1 MNSLSLSRKLLCL
14 NIALL
19 LCISVVSPAA
29 LAAETDAEE
38 VLRDETSLIINGVE
52 YSASE
57 ECGSYELGWHYYA
70 SPAGDSVQTYPAQLD
85 IYNNYS
91 GLPIYVPCS
100 VEINLFKSM
109 TGYGK
114 LSPITVDGDTLICVY
129 NWEGRTDNPVVLIG
143 GEESPAITASGE
155 VRIDV
160 FREPMRLTVKSGK
173 AGLAAIQATSV
184 RDIRGYFY
192 AGTEEN
198 NLSIVSEYNGE
209 ECTVFADM
217 SHYIRTQK
225 DIKLTGE
232 CTVPEAPEE
241 SGSAFVAWREVT
253 EDDHSFDESRW
264 YMPGDK
270 VDAGEGIKLRP
281 EYISSNGASAAII
294 IDGNGGETTY
304 GSRYYVHYVS
314 ASELHPYP
322 VVQHTSSADLQQYY
336 RLPGNPF
343 VYQNQTFLS
352 YNTSPLGDGTKYR
365 SGDFLPEG
373 NLIYRLYVQWM
384 YRELDSVIARS
395 EVELCGTTAPN
406 GNRDSQ
412 TNNGNLITE
421 AMRWKALNVG
431 KISVD
436 DANVVAVT
444 NGGGIR
450 SSIEVGN
457 VRRRD
462 IYTVLP
468 FGNTVAVVYVTG
480 AELLEALEASTYC
493 TPSKLPG
500 YPQTTGIKWTL
511 NTVKPYDAREETY
524 PDSSYYG
531 PASIQRVTIESING
545 KPFNAEE
552 TYAVVTN
559 DFCAAGGDTYYAFYR
574 ACEDGA
580 GFDTGVLLA
589 DAVCEYIETELKG
602 VISKKY
608 AADRGD
614 LTMITA
620 DTVTA
625 SGTMGN
631 YGEISWSYRGYKRQL
646 TITGDE
652 IGTDKPLYIAE
663 YADSGKMLGVTI
675 AKDKDA
681 TINTNDKAKVIKL
694 MWLDKDGVP
703 LCRPELIQS
712 L

>member
-109 TGYGK
+109 TGYGE
-114 LSPITVDGDTLICVY
+114 LSPITVNGDTLIRVY
-129 NWEGRTDNPVVLIG
+129 NWEGRTDNPVVLVG
-143 GEESPAITASGE
+143 GEESPAIEVSGE
-155 VRIDV
+155 VRISV

-365 SGDFLPEG
+365 SGD
-373 NLIYRLYVQWM
+373 
-384 YRELDSVIARS
+384 
-395 EVELCGTTAPN
+395 
-406 GNRDSQ
+406 
-412 TNNGNLITE
+412 
-421 AMRWKALNVG
+421 
-431 KISVD
+431 
-436 DANVVAVT
+436 
-444 NGGGIR
+444 
-450 SSIEVGN
+450 
-457 VRRRD
+457 
-462 IYTVLP
+462 
-468 FGNTVAVVYVTG
+468 
-480 AELLEALEASTYC
+480 
-493 TPSKLPG
+493 
-500 YPQTTGIKWTL
+500 
-511 NTVKPYDAREETY
+511 
-524 PDSSYYG
+524 
-531 PASIQRVTIESING
+531 
-545 KPFNAEE
+545 
-552 TYAVVTN
+552 
-559 DFCAAGGDTYYAFYR
+559 
-574 ACEDGA
+574 
-580 GFDTGVLLA
+580 
-589 DAVCEYIETELKG
+589 
-602 VISKKY
+602 
-608 AADRGD
+608 
-614 LTMITA
+614 
-620 DTVTA
+620 
-625 SGTMGN
+625 
-631 YGEISWSYRGYKRQL
+631 
-646 TITGDE
+646 
-652 IGTDKPLYIAE
+652 
-663 YADSGKMLGVTI
+663 
-675 AKDKDA
+675 
-681 TINTNDKAKVIKL
+681 
-694 MWLDKDGVP
+694 
-703 LCRPELIQS
+703 
-712 L
+712 

>member
-1 MNSLSLSRKLLCL
+1 MV
-14 NIALL
+14 LL
-19 LCISVVSPAA
+19 LFISLVNPLA
-29 LAAETDAEE
+29 LAAETDVGETPH
-38 VLRDETSLIINGVE
+38 DEQSLIINGVE

-57 ECGSYELGWHYYA
+57 DCGSYELGWHYYA
-70 SPAGDSVQTYPAQLD
+70 SPAGDSEQTYPAQLD

-129 NWEGRTDNPVVLIG
+129 NWEGKTDNPVVLVG
-143 GEESPAITASGE
+143 GEESPAITTSGE
-155 VRIDV
+155 VRINV

-173 AGLAAIQATSV
+173 AGLAAIQAASV
-184 RDIRGYFY
+184 RDTWGYFY
-192 AGTEEN
+192 AGTDED
-198 NLSIVSEYNGE
+198 NLGVVSEYNGE
-209 ECTVFADM
+209 ECTEFADM
-217 SHYIRTQK
+217 SQYIKERNY
-225 DIKLTGE
+225 INLSGE
-232 CTVPEAPEE
+232 TTVPNAPDE
-241 SGSAFVAWREVT
+241 SGYTFVAWREVT
-253 EDDHSFDESRW
+253 ENNTSFESSRW

-294 IDGNGGETTY
+294 IDGNGGETSY

-343 VYQNQTFLS
+343 EYENRIFLS
-352 YNTSPLGDGTKYR
+352 YNTSHLGSGTKYR
-365 SGDFLPEG
+365 PGDFLPEG

-421 AMRWKALNVG
+421 AMRWKAFSEGNIG
-431 KISVD
+431 VD
-436 DANVVAVT
+436 DSKVVAVT

-450 SSIEVGN
+450 AAIKVGD
-457 VRRRD
+457 VTRRD
-462 IYTVLP
+462 LNKVLP

-493 TPSKLPG
+493 TPSKLGG

-511 NTVKPYDAREETY
+511 NTTEPYDPNEEPY
-524 PDSSYYG
+524 PDSSYHG
-531 PASIQRVTIESING
+531 PASIRRVTIESING
-545 KPFNAEE
+545 KPFNVTD

-559 DFCAAGGDTYYAFYR
+559 NFCASGGDTYSAFHR
-574 ACEDGA
+574 AYEERA
-580 GFDTGVLLA
+580 GFDTGILLD

-602 VISKKY
+602 VISEKY
-608 AADRGD
+608 ATDRGD
-614 LTMITA
+614 LTMITV
-620 DTVTA
+620 DTVTT
-625 SGTMGN
+625 SGTMGDN
-631 YGEISWSYRGYKRQL
+631 DEISWSYRGYKRQL
-646 TITGDE
+646 TVAGDE

-663 YADSGKMLGVTI
+663 YADNGKMLGVTVI
-675 AKDKDA
+675 TDKNA
-681 TINTNDKAKVIKL
+681 TISTNDKAKEIKM
-694 MWLDKDGVP
+694 MWLSKDGVP
-703 LCRPELIQS
+703 LCRSESIQ
-712 L
+712 